1 MPRALNPPPCP
12 EPQTNG
18 QIAPSARRRL
28 AYTRRRRQP
37 QTTWGHLANLPPLPR
52 KSVNSMASNRILQ
65 RCFRLCVPI
74 YAVIALVIAGPLAR
88 SKETAPDASKHSPAS
103 AVLPVSTPKR
113 RVIPKSPLP
122 LSAQRLYERTWG
134 VDIVGVKAV
143 ESGAMLRFS
152 YRVVDAQKAQALND
166 KKSTPYL
173 YDLNSHVRLE
183 VPSME
188 KVGQLR
194 QSANVEEGRVYWM
207 VFSNKERLVKPG
219 TRVDVR
225 IGQFIAQGLLVE

>member
-1 MPRALNPPPCP
+1 M
-12 EPQTNG
+12 
-18 QIAPSARRRL
+18 
-28 AYTRRRRQP
+28 
-37 QTTWGHLANLPPLPR
+37 
-52 KSVNSMASNRILQ
+52 
-65 RCFRLCVPI
+65 
-74 YAVIALVIAGPLAR
+74 
-88 SKETAPDASKHSPAS
+88 
-103 AVLPVSTPKR
+103 
-113 RVIPKSPLP
+113 
-122 LSAQRLYERTWG
+122 
-134 VDIVGVKAV
+134 GVKAV

-152 YRVVDAQKAQALND
+152 YRVVDAEKAQALND

-194 QSANVEEGRVYWM
+194 QSSNVEEGRVYWM

-225 IGQFIAQGLLVE
+225 IGQFLGQGLLVE